1 MRALLLR
8 PAELMFISYLF
19 LNLELGAV
27 GDPCVTEGRIVF
39 LCCLERSGLCL
50 VPFTC

>member
-19 LNLELGAV
+19 LNLELGGV
-27 GDPCVTEGRIVF
+27 GDPCVVTEGRIVF
-39 LCCLERSGLCL
+39 LCCLER
-50 VPFTC
+50 